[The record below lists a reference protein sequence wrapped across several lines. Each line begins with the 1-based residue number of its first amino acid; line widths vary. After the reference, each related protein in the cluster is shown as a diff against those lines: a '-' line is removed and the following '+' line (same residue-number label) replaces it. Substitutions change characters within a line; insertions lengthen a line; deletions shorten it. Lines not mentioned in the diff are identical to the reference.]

1 MASGGMSVL
10 GSPAALG
17 RDSPRVATTTS
28 AHARVCFEL
37 NAAVVVVA
45 VLVLRHTSSNFTGQC
60 LAALSLLRALIR
72 NRRDQASLLYCCD
85 NTSPIA
91 TQLTHAC
98 DPIVL
103 FLSECCH

>member
-1 MASGGMSVL
+1 ML
-10 GSPAALG
+10 GSAAALG
-17 RDSPRVATTTS
+17 RDSPCLAKPMS
-28 AHARVCFEL
+28 AQSRVCFEL

-72 NRRDQASLLYCCD
+72 NRRDQASLLHCCD
-85 NTSPIA
+85 NTSSIA

>member
-1 MASGGMSVL
+1 M
-10 GSPAALG
+10 
-17 RDSPRVATTTS
+17 
-28 AHARVCFEL
+28 CFEL

-72 NRRDQASLLYCCD
+72 NRRDQASLLHCCD

-98 DPIVL
+98 DPIL
-103 FLSECCH
+103 LALSECWPLNKLAKASNGANKRIAEALGNPG